1 MLLGGKN
8 SCSKVNSGAVSPHF
22 VRDEAAE
29 ISSFG
34 PPRGG
39 APPRA
44 SAAAMRHVRSSLL
57 LVAVALAAAL
67 GVWAALS
74 VLVPRGA
81 EPRAPAESSGQ
92 SQGLAVDAAA
102 TLSDAGSAP
111 ALAAPDETAEVD
123 STAAEILQQ
132 QQLAAYGRAQPQRA
146 GTDGGTGGSSV
157 GGGSGVADTI
167 GEAAGALRPSQY
179 HGVVWSPPT
188 QNWKAQYAVESTK
201 NGGSGRTLDLGYF
214 ENEEQAAY
222 AYDEAARRRGNGYAP
237 NYALNFP
244 TTERGFVADEILL
257 PSRQKCARVPP
268 DEPLRRPG
276 IGQQLSSS
284 DCAFMPLARPEPY
297 LSHQLALLTDVIAT
311 LNKSLAPAARMPVMP
326 WAGSLLGAYRDGD
339 LIPWTSDGDVTFEF
353 LHNLAL
359 DFHISCRE
367 TDESQILSR
376 QA

>member
-1 MLLGGKN
+1 
-8 SCSKVNSGAVSPHF
+8 
-22 VRDEAAE
+22 
-29 ISSFG
+29 
-34 PPRGG
+34 
-39 APPRA
+39 
-44 SAAAMRHVRSSLL
+44 MRHVRSSLL

-276 IGQQLSSS
+276 IGQQLSSAGAVS
-284 DCAFMPLARPEPY
+284 LPPARLAHRCDRYPQQE
-297 LSHQLALLTDVIAT
+297 LSASCTHASHAVGGLVAGRVPRRRFNSLDVRRRR
-311 LNKSLAPAARMPVMP
+311 NFR
-326 WAGSLLGAYRDGD
+326 
-339 LIPWTSDGDVTFEF
+339 IPTQPCIGLPHF
-353 LHNLAL
+353 L
-359 DFHISCRE
+359 
-367 TDESQILSR
+367 
-376 QA
+376 